1 MKIIITERQYGLFSK
16 LLNEQ
21 SNYQLVLDV
30 YNSIVD
36 AVEGL
41 GTNTDGV
48 FNALSKIKSASD
60 FIYLKSFFKDG
71 KTGYKSFDEMI
82 DGEYDSLNYS
92 EVYRITRLLKRLGV
106 NVTYNHKKDLLGNL
120 YFNKGF
126 KSTVSMASETL
137 GCRTK
142 VQSLMNQAKDWWLKW
157 LSDPITKQKFKK
169 NWNVGPNGILKGTKV
184 DDIFKNY
191 IEIINKTTADYYSS
205 YSPVTFVNKFDIS
218 KIPGLSDNLMAFV
231 HPAKFGRDKMI
242 INCSNIEGQD
252 VLATIIH
259 EIQHLLFD
267 YFPLNP
273 ENKIQQI
280 YSSKNTTLYDPFK
293 RFDQVVNISSSG
305 VSEDPDKMEG
315 INMENLKI
323 VSKKYNIL
331 EETLMNWYKTALIE
345 TRQGFQANYV
355 CNETEKMSNIISLR
369 KNLNLTPSKNFSYKD
384 FLPFINKQKEDVDAK
399 WLILCWSLNGFPDIE
414 GWISR
419 INQLAVQKSKSAPN
433 NYVTDR
439 NLA

>member
-21 SNYQLVLDV
+21 YDYPLVSGV
-30 YNSIVD
+30 YNSIRD

-41 GTNTDGV
+41 GTDTDGV
-48 FNALSKIKSASD
+48 FNALSKLKSASD
-60 FIYLKSFFKDG
+60 FIYLKSFFEDG

-82 DGEYDSLNYS
+82 NGEYDSLNYS
-92 EVYRITRLLKRLGV
+92 EVYRITRLLKRLGA

-126 KSTVSMASETL
+126 KSTVSMASETS

-169 NWNVGPNGILKGTKV
+169 NWNVGSNGILKGTKV

-191 IEIINKTTADYYSS
+191 IDIINKTTADYYSANN
-205 YSPVTFVNKFDIS
+205 PVTLVNKFDTS
-218 KIPGLSDNLMAFV
+218 KLPGLSDTSMAFV
-231 HPAKFGRDKMI
+231 NPEKFGRDKMI
-242 INCSNIEGQD
+242 INCSYIEEGD

-293 RFDQVVNISSSG
+293 RFDQVAKMTMSG
-305 VSEDPDKMEG
+305 GTEDPEKLEG

-323 VSKKYNIL
+323 VSKKYNIS
-331 EETLMNWYKTALIE
+331 EETLKNWYITALVT
-345 TRQGFQANYV
+345 TRKGFTANYV
-355 CNETEKMSNIISLR
+355 CNETEKM
-369 KNLNLTPSKNFSYKD
+369 
-384 FLPFINKQKEDVDAK
+384 
-399 WLILCWSLNGFPDIE
+399 
-414 GWISR
+414 
-419 INQLAVQKSKSAPN
+419 
-433 NYVTDR
+433 
-439 NLA
+439 

>member
-21 SNYQLVLDV
+21 YDYPLVSGV
-30 YNSIVD
+30 YNSIRD

-48 FNALSKIKSASD
+48 FNALSKLKSAPD
-60 FIYLKSFFKDG
+60 FIYLKSFFEDG
-71 KTGYKSFDEMI
+71 KTGYKSFDDMI
-82 DGEYDSLNYS
+82 NGEYDSLNYS
-92 EVYRITRLLKRLGV
+92 EVYRITRLLKRLGA

-126 KSTVSMASETL
+126 KSTVSMASETS

-142 VQSLMNQAKDWWLKW
+142 VQSLMSQAKDWWLKW

-191 IEIINKTTADYYSS
+191 IDIINKTTADYYSANN
-205 YSPVTFVNKFDIS
+205 PVTFVNKFDTS
-218 KIPGLSDNLMAFV
+218 KIPGLSDTSMAFV
-231 HPAKFGRDKMI
+231 NPEKFGRDKMI
-242 INCSNIEGQD
+242 INCSYIEEQD

-293 RFDQVVNISSSG
+293 RFDQVVNIALSG
-305 VSEDPDKMEG
+305 GTEDPEKLEG
-315 INMENLKI
+315 INMENLKA
-323 VSKKYNIL
+323 VSKKYNIS
-331 EETLMNWYKTALIE
+331 EETLKNWYITALVQ
-345 TRQGFQANYV
+345 TREGFTANYV

-399 WLILCWSLNGFPDIE
+399 WLILCWALNGFPDIE
-414 GWISR
+414 GWINR
-419 INQLAVQKSKSAPN
+419 INQLAVQKSKSTPN
-433 NYVTDR
+433 NYV
-439 NLA
+439 